1 MGCRPL
7 GQQPAPFGLREC
19 HESNSLPGLMY
30 PRDGSLNCK
39 DPYLCCLLPA
49 YGANSPGITKQAE
62 DGASAAV
69 GERGVVYV

>member
-1 MGCRPL
+1 
-7 GQQPAPFGLREC
+7 
-19 HESNSLPGLMY
+19 MY

-49 YGANSPGITKQAE
+49 YAANSPGITKQAE

-69 GERGVVYV
+69 GERGVVFV